1 MKERPKTDDRERG
14 DIFSFI
20 NTTLEK
26 NNGLIVIQVNHD
38 EDELH
43 VMIHNASLYEIAMA
57 VTSLIRHEPL
67 TILPIALQLLKQE
80 KEVKYG

>member
-14 DIFSFI
+14 DIFAFV

-26 NNGLIVIQVNHD
+26 NRGLIVIQADHD
-38 EDELH
+38 EDELQ
-43 VMIHNASLYEIAMA
+43 VMVHNASVYEIAMA
-57 VTSLIRHEPL
+57 VASLIRQKPL
-67 TILPIALQLLKQE
+67 SILPLALKLMNQE

>member
-26 NNGLIVIQVNHD
+26 NNGLIVIQANHD
-38 EDELH
+38 EDELQ
-43 VMIHNASLYEIAMA
+43 VMVHNASVYEIAMA
-57 VTSLIRHEPL
+57 VASLIRQKPL
-67 TILPIALQLLKQE
+67 TILPLALQLLKQE
-80 KEVKYG
+80 KEVTYG